1 MRNPIRHVA
10 AGLVLVMASG
20 CAKGSAESAV
30 AAAEKAIGKIEVEAT
45 KVSPVELKA
54 VVDSVA
60 AMKGHIAAGDYRA
73 ALMGARSASSMVRD
87 LESGMATRK
96 EQLTNSFN
104 AISAELPKQMT
115 TVTARVAELAAMRRL
130 PAGMD
135 PAMVAALKTETGG
148 WQAAWDGA
156 TKAFADGN
164 LADALTQA
172 RAVSDKVTGV
182 MTKLGLS

>member
-1 MRNPIRHVA
+1 MRNPIRHLAV
-10 AGLVLVMASG
+10 GLVLLMASG
-20 CAKGSAESAV
+20 CAKRSAESAV
-30 AAAEKAIGKIEVEAT
+30 AAAEKAVGKVEAEAS
-45 KVSPVELKA
+45 KVSPIELKA
-54 VVDSVA
+54 VVDSIA

-87 LESGMATRK
+87 LESGIATRK

-104 AISAELPKQMT
+104 ALSAELPKQMAS
-115 TVTARVAELAAMRRL
+115 VTSKVAELAAMRRL

-135 PAMVAALKTETGG
+135 PAMVAGLKTETGG

-172 RAVSDKVTGV
+172 RAISDKVTAA
-182 MTKLGLS
+182 MTRLGLS